1 MESKTKFKV
10 KTFLY
15 YLVVEPWTE
24 KVSLPNFKSVFW
36 ILILIA
42 LLFRLETLLLISIIL
57 SLVYHLVYEFRSGKF
72 IYWYR
77 QKKFK
82 EQREALKKIKEEK
95 ENEKREE
102 GAETFK

>member
-1 MESKTKFKV
+1 MESKTKFKI

-15 YLVVEPWTE
+15 YLAVEPWTE
-24 KVSLPNFKSVFW
+24 KMPLPNFRSVFW

-42 LLFRLETLLLISIIL
+42 LFFRLGTLLLISIIL
-57 SLVYHLVYEFRSGKF
+57 GLVSHLVYEFRSGKF

-77 QKKFK
+77 QRKFR
-82 EQREALKKIKEEK
+82 EQKEALKKIKEEK

-102 GAETFK
+102 EIVTFK

>member
-1 MESKTKFKV
+1 MDPKTKFKI

-24 KVSLPNFKSVFW
+24 KVSLPNFRSVFW

-57 SLVYHLVYEFRSGKF
+57 SLVSHLVYEFRSGKF

-77 QKKFK
+77 QRKFK
-82 EQREALKKIKEEK
+82 EQKEALKKD
-95 ENEKREE
+95 REE
-102 GAETFK
+102 GEND